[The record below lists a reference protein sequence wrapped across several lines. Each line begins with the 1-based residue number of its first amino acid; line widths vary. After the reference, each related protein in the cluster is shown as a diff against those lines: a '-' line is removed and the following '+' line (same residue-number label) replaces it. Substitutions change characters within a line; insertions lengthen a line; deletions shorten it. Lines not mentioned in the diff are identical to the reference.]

1 MGTAVRRVPSDW
13 AHPKD
18 ESGRYLPLR
27 DGLDFERRARQW
39 DEHAAKWQQGL
50 CRDLNTNDW
59 EPIKAD
65 LLAITYAEYEGS
77 RPDPQE
83 YTPQW
88 PEAECT
94 HWQMYEEVTEGT
106 PMSPVCASPE
116 ELARW
121 MADHDDANGRGG
133 TLLNY
138 WDWLAFVRRT
148 PLISIR

>member
-1 MGTAVRRVPSDW
+1 MGTAVRKVPSDW

-27 DGLDFERRARQW
+27 DGLDFESRARQW

-50 CRDLNTNDW
+50 RRDLDTDDW

-65 LLAITYAEYEGS
+65 LLAITYAEYEGP

-83 YTPQW
+83 YTPHW
-88 PEAECT
+88 PATECS
-94 HWQMYEEVTEGT
+94 HWQMYEEVTDGT
-106 PMSPVCASPE
+106 PISPVCASPE

-121 MADHDDANGRGG
+121 MADHDASGRGG
-133 TLLNY
+133 TLLSY
-138 WDWLAFVRRT
+138 WDWLAFIRRT
-148 PLISIR
+148 PLISIC

>member
-18 ESGRYLPLR
+18 EGGRYLPLR

-50 CRDLNTNDW
+50 RRDLDMDDW

-65 LLAITYAEYEGS
+65 LQAITYAEYEGP

-83 YTPQW
+83 YTAQW
-88 PEAECT
+88 PAAECT
-94 HWQMYEEVTEGT
+94 HWQMYEEVTDGT
-106 PMSPVCASPE
+106 PISPVCASAE

-121 MADHDDANGRGG
+121 MADHDANARGG
-133 TLLNY
+133 TLMSYL
-138 WDWLAFVRRT
+138 DWLALIRQT
-148 PLISIR
+148 PVISLQR